1 MRGNS
6 ETLDK
11 SLGLL
16 DVYALA
22 TGATLSAGFFILP
35 GLAAEEAGP
44 ALVLAY
50 LLAAVPL
57 VPAILSKVE
66 LMTAMPRSGGIYFFL
81 DRSLGPAAGTIGGIG
96 TWLTLLLKVSFA
108 LVGMGAYL
116 DLFMPHVNIVPVAVG
131 LAVAIGAV
139 NLYGAKLTGGTQIV
153 LLIIVLAVLAG
164 FMALGVPR
172 IEAANFHDLFGEGAE
187 SLVATTGLVYVSY
200 AGLTKIA
207 GVAEEVREPEK
218 NLPLGVI
225 LSLVTA
231 LLVYG
236 VGTAVI
242 VGVVPMGELQGS
254 LTSVADAARNLG
266 GQWAMVA
273 VSGAALLSF
282 TAVTNAGIM
291 SASRYPLAMS
301 RDRVLPRGLQSVNS
315 RGIPGRSVVVTVATM
330 ILVIIV
336 FDPMKIAKLASAF
349 KLFVFALVCLSV
361 IVMRES
367 RIEEYDPGYRTPFYP
382 WLQIV
387 GILAALVLISTMG
400 WLAIGFST
408 GLVIVGV
415 VWYRIYVKEEATR
428 AGAIYH
434 LFDRLGDRRHE
445 GLEDELREIL
455 REKGLRE
462 ADPYGEMLGRAQV
475 AEIEGA
481 ASFEDV
487 VRKASERLSRTL
499 PADADELT
507 ETFLEETQLGVTPVS
522 HGAALPHVRLDGVDE
537 PHLLLIRSREGLKI
551 EGAEDPESTASGQDG
566 STPDEEAREDEESH
580 VHAIFF
586 LVSPEADPRQHLRML
601 AKLADHVQDE
611 QFLEDWLAAD
621 GEHELKEVMLK
632 DERIVAL
639 HVERGRDTG
648 RLVDRPITELD
659 MPPEVLPT
667 LIRRGEEVEV
677 PTADTVLREGDCIT
691 LLGTPAGIQ
700 TVRERYRD

>member
-1 MRGNS
+1 MPTDS

-35 GLAAEEAGP
+35 GLAAQQAGP

-50 LLAAVPL
+50 ILAAVPL

-116 DLFMPHVNIVPVAVG
+116 DLFLPQVNIVPVAVG

-139 NLYGAKLTGGTQIV
+139 NLVGAKITGKMQIA
-153 LLIIVLAVLAG
+153 LLAVVLTVLIG
-164 FMALGVPR
+164 FMGMGVPR
-172 IEAANFHDLFGEGAE
+172 IEAANFHDFFGEGAE

-218 NLPLGVI
+218 NLPLGVF
-225 LSLVTA
+225 LSLITA
-231 LLVYG
+231 LAVYG

-254 LTSVADAARNLG
+254 LTSAAEAAQAIG
-266 GQWAMVA
+266 GRWAMVV
-273 VSGAALLSF
+273 VSVAALLAF
-282 TAVTNAGIM
+282 TAVTNAGTM

-301 RDRVLPRGLQSVNS
+301 RDSVLPRGLKKLNG
-315 RGIPGRSVVVTVATM
+315 RGIPARSVVLTVATM
-330 ILVIIV
+330 ILVIV
-336 FDPMKIAKLASAF
+336 LFDPMKIAKLASAF

-361 IVMRES
+361 VVMRES

-387 GILAALVLISTMG
+387 GILSALVLISTMG

-415 VWYRIYVKEEATR
+415 VWYRTYVKENASRE
-428 AGAIYH
+428 GAIYH
-434 LFDRLGDRRHE
+434 LFDRLGEQRYE

-455 REKGLRE
+455 QEKGLRE

-475 AEIEGA
+475 AEIEGE
-481 ASFEDV
+481 ASFEEV
-487 VRKASERLSRTL
+487 VRDASERLSRAL
-499 PADADELT
+499 PADADRLT
-507 ETFLEETQLGVTPVS
+507 DTFLEETQLGVTPVS
-522 HGAALPHVRLDGVDE
+522 HGAALPHVRLDGVDI
-537 PHLLLIRSREGLKI
+537 PHLLLVRSRSGLEI
-551 EGAEDPESTASGQDG
+551 EDVEESESTAYGQEDEDTGEEQRDG
-566 STPDEEAREDEESH
+566 SR

-601 AKLADHVQDE
+601 AKLADHVQDDA
-611 QFLEDWLAAD
+611 FLEDWLAAE

-632 DERIVAL
+632 EERIVAL
-639 HVERGRDTG
+639 HVERGRDTA
-648 RLVDRPITELD
+648 RLVDRPIGELD
-659 MPPEVLPT
+659 LPPEVIPT
-667 LIRRGEEVEV
+667 LIRRGEDVEV
-677 PTADTVLREGDCIT
+677 PTADTVLREGDCVT
-691 LLGTPAGIQ
+691 LLGTPAGIR
-700 TVRERYRD
+700 TVRKRYRA